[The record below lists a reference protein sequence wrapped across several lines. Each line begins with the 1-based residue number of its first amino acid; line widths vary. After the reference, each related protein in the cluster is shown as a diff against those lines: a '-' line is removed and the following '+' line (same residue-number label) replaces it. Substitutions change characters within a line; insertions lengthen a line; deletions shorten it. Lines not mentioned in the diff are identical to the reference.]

1 MTIKAEYP
9 IGKTQWAKWNDDA
22 RAAFNKMQALGFTF
36 ETAVAEANAK
46 QALAGTAPAPEEPIT
61 PAPEEP
67 VASAPAP
74 APKPRAPRVRKD
86 K

>member
-1 MTIKAEYP
+1 MTIKAEHL

-22 RAAFNKMQALGFTF
+22 RAAFNKMRALGFTF
-36 ETAVAEANAK
+36 ETAVAEANAT
-46 QALAGTAPAPEEPIT
+46 QTFVAPAPED
-61 PAPEEP
+61 P

-74 APKPRAPRVRKD
+74 APKPRAPRIKKD

>member
-22 RAAFNKMQALGFTF
+22 RAAFNKMRALGFTF
-36 ETAVAEANAK
+36 ETAVAEANAT
-46 QALAGTAPAPEEPIT
+46 QTFVAPAT

-74 APKPRAPRVRKD
+74 APAPKPRAPRVKKD

>member
-1 MTIKAEYP
+1 MTTKAEHP

-22 RAAFNKMQALGFTF
+22 RAAFNKMRALGFTF
-36 ETAVAEANAK
+36 ETAVAEANAV
-46 QALAGTAPAPEEPIT
+46 QVRVVAVPTSAPT
-61 PAPEEP
+61 PEEP

-74 APKPRAPRVRKD
+74 APKPRAPRVKKD